1 MKWSSQKNILF
12 QVEVIKL
19 CSKLPQKTVD
29 NVENHTESKTKSADT
44 ATLRQESKKEEN
56 EQAHNSAN
64 KKTVKDTQN
73 YADTVKKMSN
83 WNKIVGDLKQSGKI
97 LLYTNLINSNA
108 VEINDMTIGISFP
121 KGLTPFGKS
130 ILEKPENINELS
142 RLVSIEYGKDMR
154 VKIVENLSEIIKT
167 KEDAEIESMAGN
179 LDIPI
184 NIIDE

>member
-1 MKWSSQKNILF
+1 
-12 QVEVIKL
+12 
-19 CSKLPQKTVD
+19 
-29 NVENHTESKTKSADT
+29 
-44 ATLRQESKKEEN
+44 
-56 EQAHNSAN
+56 
-64 KKTVKDTQN
+64 
-73 YADTVKKMSN
+73 
-83 WNKIVGDLKQSGKI
+83 
-97 LLYTNLINSNA
+97 
-108 VEINDMTIGISFP
+108 MTIGISFP